1 MINANDLC
9 GLFRQAEAEDWG
21 YIWGTKGQI
30 WTQAN
35 QDAATRDMTVLYG
48 QKWVGKR
55 VADCSGLFVWA
66 YKQLG
71 ASIYHGS
78 NTIYNKYTV
87 TDRRGKVTDLTQIRP
102 GTAVF
107 QFSNGNRHHIGLYVG
122 GGTVI
127 EARGT
132 RKGVIPSEVS
142 DWAEWGELKD
152 VDYSGVEYDP
162 YTTPLPTLRKG
173 SKGDKVSYLQELLG
187 DAYPNE
193 AIAVDGIFG
202 AKTLTAVR
210 AFQHDNGLTVDG
222 IVGAKTWAAL
232 ESQGKDDTPDYEGGA
247 DEDTDP
253 VEDAPL
259 TIEERVERLENA
271 VFGTG
276 GGDTDG

>member
-9 GLFRQAEAEDWG
+9 DLFRQARAERWG
-21 YIWGTKGQI
+21 YIWGKSGQV

-35 QDAATRDMTVLYG
+35 QDAATREQTVLYG

-87 TDRRGKVTDLTQIRP
+87 ADRRGKVTDMTQIRP

-107 QFSNGNRHHIGLYVG
+107 QLSNGNRHHIGLYVG
-122 GGTVI
+122 NGVVVEAKGTYY
-127 EARGT
+127 
-132 RKGVIPSEVS
+132 GVVESTV
-142 DWAEWGELKD
+142 DKWAEWGELSD
-152 VDYSGVEYDP
+152 VDYSAVSYEA
-162 YTTPLPTLRKG
+162 YTAPLPTLRKG
-173 SKGDKVSYLQELLG
+173 SKGENVSHLQELLNV
-187 DAYPNE
+187 AYPDNQ
-193 AIAVDGIFG
+193 IKVDGIFG
-202 AKTLTAVR
+202 SGTLAAVK
-210 AFQHDNGLTVDG
+210 AFQKDNGLTVDG

-232 ESQGKDDTPDYEGGA
+232 ESLTADDAPDYEGGA
-247 DEDTDP
+247 DEDTDQ

-259 TIEERVERLENA
+259 TIEQRVERLENA
-271 VFGTG
+271 VFGAE
-276 GGDTDG
+276 

>member
-1 MINANDLC
+1 MVKATDLIA
-9 GLFRQAEAEDWG
+9 LFQQARAERWG
-21 YIWGTKGQI
+21 YIWGKSGQI

-35 QDAATRDMTVLYG
+35 QDAATREQTVKWG

-87 TDRRGKVTDLTQIRP
+87 ADRRGKVSDLTQIRP

-107 QFSNGNRHHIGLYVG
+107 QFSDGNRHHIGLYVG

-127 EARGT
+127 EAKGT
-132 RKGVIPSEVS
+132 YYGVVESTV
-142 DWAEWGELKD
+142 DKWAEWGELKD

-210 AFQHDNGLTVDG
+210 AFQHDHGLTVDG
-222 IVGAKTWAAL
+222 IVGVKTWAAL
-232 ESQGKDDTPDYEGGA
+232 ESQAKDDAPGAEGGA
-247 DEDTDP
+247 DEATDP

-259 TIEERVERLENA
+259 TIEERVERLESA
-271 VFGTG
+271 VFGA
-276 GGDTDG
+276 GD